1 MNLLPDDIANNES
14 EWIEC
19 LVDDELNATQLP
31 RMYQYLDENSEAWK
45 RCAIAMLDERALR
58 KGVLHAFAPEGVE
71 FVTPY
76 AKPQVP
82 TKRLDFD
89 GKLSSKR
96 NWLSLVLVAG
106 GAMLVGALGY
116 RLTTLSQT
124 EQAESLVASIEFP
137 VSDRDSFT
145 PLDQES
151 GRTQVSFQEAFRPN
165 TLVEVENSPTRAVY
179 YLDHQVPKF
188 LLEAMVIAGH
198 QLSIGQEMISIDGP
212 DGQAL
217 EVPINKLEI
226 EKYTATSL

>member
-1 MNLLPDDIANNES
+1 
-14 EWIEC
+14 
-19 LVDDELNATQLP
+19 
-31 RMYQYLDENSEAWK
+31 
-45 RCAIAMLDERALR
+45 
-58 KGVLHAFAPEGVE
+58 
-71 FVTPY
+71 
-76 AKPQVP
+76 
-82 TKRLDFD
+82 
-89 GKLSSKR
+89 LSSKR

-188 LLEAMVIAGH
+188 LLEAM
-198 QLSIGQEMISIDGP
+198 ISIDGP